1 MERYA
6 RQQAIDG
13 WDQSRLTEATLAVV
27 GSGPTAFLAAL
38 MATAMGFGNVALF
51 GCAQR
56 RESGI
61 NSLDVLLRSSN
72 KAWASLLRRV
82 NPEVK
87 IYPLQRRVS
96 AALIGKLPNLGGVI
110 VAGNDVDNLLL
121 ARELARETSFPVV
134 AGGAAGAVGF
144 WGVPA
149 TDPLTLRV
157 CQHEEWPLMSQ
168 IIAGLLVD
176 EIRKVVLPLSNEA
189 GRTTERHLIA
199 LSRLPGVCEPEHKR
213 PFRPHC
219 DGLAVI
225 GAGALGTW
233 FGLATGMLGIRLPV
247 HIYDDDTVE
256 KTNLNRQVLFF
267 DSVGKSKAIALASRL
282 KALFPSIAIN
292 GYGMRV
298 DEGTVEHV
306 PGRALLAACP
316 DNFAVRAFL
325 NGVAGSRRAILISG
339 GTSAMGGSSA
349 TYVPGHTS
357 CLSCLTDIDR
367 LAIQE
372 THTISCTVHVET
384 SVVTS
389 NAITGAL
396 MAWSVRELL
405 AGNVPEGIWEYD
417 SRARTDRIGVHSTRP
432 QCRCHLGAR

>member
-1 MERYA
+1 
-6 RQQAIDG
+6 
-13 WDQSRLTEATLAVV
+13 
-27 GSGPTAFLAAL
+27 
-38 MATAMGFGNVALF
+38 
-51 GCAQR
+51 
-56 RESGI
+56 
-61 NSLDVLLRSSN
+61 
-72 KAWASLLRRV
+72 
-82 NPEVK
+82 
-87 IYPLQRRVS
+87 
-96 AALIGKLPNLGGVI
+96 
-110 VAGNDVDNLLL
+110 
-121 ARELARETSFPVV
+121 
-134 AGGAAGAVGF
+134 
-144 WGVPA
+144 
-149 TDPLTLRV
+149 
-157 CQHEEWPLMSQ
+157 MSQ

-176 EIRKVVLPLSNEA
+176 EIRKAVLPLSNEA

-256 KTNLNRQVLFF
+256 ETNLNRQVLFF

-349 TYVPGHTS
+349 TYVPGHQ
-357 CLSCLTDIDR
+357 LPIVPYGHRPARHPGNPHDQLHRARGDIRRHQQRHHGRTDGVVGPRGCWLVTCPKGFGSTTVAPGPTESAFTRPDR
-367 LAIQE
+367 SAD
-372 THTISCTVHVET
+372 V
-384 SVVTS
+384 
-389 NAITGAL
+389 
-396 MAWSVRELL
+396 
-405 AGNVPEGIWEYD
+405 IWEPVEAPMIPTPVA
-417 SRARTDRIGVHSTRP
+417 SSHSS
-432 QCRCHLGAR
+432 